1 MSTNYN
7 VGNTFIKIVTTH
19 KKNVWKI
26 LNKKFLFVQKK
37 TLLKS
42 NVLSAK
48 KVNKKLA
55 TTKKKKVGS
64 SKTVNMFLLGKG

>member
-7 VGNTFIKIVTTH
+7 VDNTFIKIVTTH

-55 TTKKKKVGS
+55 TTKKEVGS

>member
-7 VGNTFIKIVTTH
+7 VNNTFIKIVTTH
-19 KKNVWKI
+19 KKVFGKF
-26 LNKKFLFVQKK
+26 KKKKKLCKK

-55 TTKKKKVGS
+55 TTKKEVGS

>member
-7 VGNTFIKIVTTH
+7 VDNTFIKIVTTH

-26 LNKKFLFVQKK
+26 LNKKFCLCKK

-55 TTKKKKVGS
+55 TTKKEVGS